1 MSLPDSNPDTNK
13 KVYLEVQLM
22 KRITAIS
29 LGTIATLVT
38 LSSHVP
44 ALANWHQAIKTIAQ
58 NHQAKAAIK
67 LSLQGEKRIVRKNAQ
82 GQDVIEWQETQN
94 VKPGDIFRY
103 SVNSQNQTQKP
114 IKNLTVVQPIPP
126 GMIYVL
132 KSATVSQGSQLTYS
146 IDRGKTF
153 VSEPKVPVIVNG
165 KTEMQPAPAD
175 AYTHVRWTIPTIGA
189 GSVITV
195 SYQVRVR

>member
-1 MSLPDSNPDTNK
+1 
-13 KVYLEVQLM
+13 M
-22 KRITAIS
+22 KRLTAIS
-29 LGTIATLVT
+29 LGAIATLVT
-38 LSSHVP
+38 LSYHVP
-44 ALANWHQAIKTIAQ
+44 ALANWHPVITTIAQ
-58 NHQAKAAIK
+58 KPQPKEAIK
-67 LSLQGEKRIVRKNAQ
+67 LSLKGEKRVVKKNAQ

-103 SVNSQNQTQKP
+103 SVSSHNQTQKP

-126 GMIYVL
+126 GMIYGL

-153 VSEPKVPVIVNG
+153 VSEPKVPVVVNG
-165 KTEMQPAPAD
+165 KTEMRPAPAE
-175 AYTHVRWTIPTIGA
+175 AYTHVQWTIPTIGA